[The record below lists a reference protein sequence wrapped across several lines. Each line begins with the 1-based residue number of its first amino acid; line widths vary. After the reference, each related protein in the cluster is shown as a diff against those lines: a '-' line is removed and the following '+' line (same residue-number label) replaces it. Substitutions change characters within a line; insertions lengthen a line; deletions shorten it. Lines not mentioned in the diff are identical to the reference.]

1 MAFRASSRR
10 SPMEVWGAT
19 PRRLPRLESGSASM
33 ASTGPQPRS
42 PSWVTKSAAIVV
54 LPVPPLPATAMLL
67 AMELLDV
74 GMGQDHGLA
83 ELLDIV
89 LRPHQVVV
97 GGVLPDAL
105 HLAQRLAVEGHDL
118 GSLNR
123 GVAHELDAP
132 PRDFGDQADG

>member
-33 ASTGPQPRS
+33 ASTGPQPRR
-42 PSWVTKSAAIVV
+42 PSWVTSRAAMVV

-74 GMGQDHGLA
+74 GVRQEHGLA
-83 ELLDIV
+83 ELLDVV
-89 LRPHQVVV
+89 LGAHQVVV
-97 GGVLPDAL
+97 GGVHPDAL
-105 HLAQRLAVEGHDL
+105 DLVQRLAVEGHDL
-118 GSLNR
+118 G
-123 GVAHELDAP
+123 
-132 PRDFGDQADG
+132 